1 MEFLISYV
9 IEGNDKHKYES
20 EIVDIKLPLVMY
32 SFQINEKLIEPELV
46 KWVNRKQALLKNSEK
61 IILLKTLHV

>member
-9 IEGNDKHKYES
+9 IEGNDKHRYES
-20 EIVDIKLPLVMY
+20 EIVDIKLPSVMY